1 MGCRADKRIN
11 RNKVQRRLLKPPS
24 EREVAFSQENDG
36 RSLRNHAVCAN
47 LKVARA
53 PSVSHT
59 LDSSLPEGAFD
70 TSTFFAAFI
79 CFLLIG
85 IAFTEPR
92 HYGGV
97 FVLQ

>member
-1 MGCRADKRIN
+1 MPVAYTSPWGISQAEPIGSSNDLSLAEVALPPRTW
-11 RNKVQRRLLKPPS
+11 LEYMPPS

-59 LDSSLPEGAFD
+59 LDSSLPEGASF
-70 TSTFFAAFI
+70 
-79 CFLLIG
+79 
-85 IAFTEPR
+85 
-92 HYGGV
+92 
-97 FVLQ
+97 